1 MDEKTEELRDIFMD
15 VAEKGTV
22 TERQQ
27 EGHGSLSE
35 VDEAEIAERLR
46 AVVADMRERYDFE
59 TGLDDETLAEIV
71 RGFYAGEDD
80 ETLAR
85 DLDLDAETV
94 FTARMDLHLISED
107 DRRESSKANGEER
120 PVSSGEDDADAPL
133 SMSTLRDLLAEDA
146 DDDTIAAEL
155 DADDDTITHFRHV
168 AAAQNRARRASHRFQ
183 TAFEDALTDAD
194 LSIRLTASVQ
204 EDGLEDATDDMET
217 NVSF

>member
-94 FTARMDLHLISED
+94 FTARMDLHLI
-107 DRRESSKANGEER
+107 
-120 PVSSGEDDADAPL
+120 GEDDADAPL

-155 DADDDTITHFRHV
+155 DADDDTIAHFRHV